1 MTDLK
6 LAVQTLLLPGR
17 DLEEK
22 FDAARRYGFDAVEV
36 AIGPDFELIDNV
48 GNIQSAV
55 ASSGLPVAAICTHPI
70 HDPLQPDLTER
81 AKRFAAL
88 TELVA
93 AATEVGARGVVSV
106 PVRPAR
112 GFASRAEQLK
122 VVADLTEEAVEE
134 FTLWSQTIPRDGAA
148 LFLEPLIRFEA
159 FFLNRVDQAVD
170 IAKRVNHPRL
180 LALGDLFH
188 MNVEESDL
196 ARAFRYAGDLLGH
209 VHIADNNRLQ
219 PSLGSLD
226 LTKPFAALHEINYS
240 GYVSIECFSPAGPRI
255 EGDPE
260 TAFPES
266 IRYLRD
272 IWRSNASTT

>member
-1 MTDLK
+1 MTELK

-17 DLEEK
+17 DLGEK
-22 FDAARRYGFDAVEV
+22 FDAARRFGFDAVEV
-36 AIGPDFELIDNV
+36 AVGPDFNLGENV
-48 GNIQSAV
+48 VDIQTAV
-55 ASSGLPVAAICTHPI
+55 ASSGLPVAAICTHPM
-70 HDPLQPDLTER
+70 HDPLQPDLVER
-81 AKRFAAL
+81 ARRFAAL
-88 TELVA
+88 TELLA

-112 GFASRAEQLK
+112 SFTSRAEQIQ
-122 VVADLTEEAVEE
+122 VIADLTEDAVEE
-134 FTLWSQTIPRDGAA
+134 LTLWTQDIPREGAA

-159 FFLNRVDQAVD
+159 SFLNRVDQAVD
-170 IAKRVNHPRL
+170 IAKRVNHPRV

-196 ARAFRYAGDLLGH
+196 AGAFHYAGDLLGH

-219 PSLGSLD
+219 PGLGSLD
-226 LTKPFAALHEINYS
+226 LTKPFAALHEIDYS

-272 IWRSNASTT
+272 IWRAVSPTI